1 MSSSMLLGLFS
12 WIGDFF
18 KALFDLIPKIMYLLY
33 ASLACIIDVMQL
45 FFRKLA
51 GLDVYY
57 VKGEAV
63 TGDLVTNFITAIIGI
78 NKDGIKYSALSTV
91 FYSMILFGIIV
102 CFFCTLIAIIKSHY
116 TYDEKSA
123 KGPMQYV
130 YTAGKAVINMLAV
143 PIIVVLGLY
152 VSEALLEALD
162 SITSTT
168 SASVVN
174 MYGKDAV
181 DEYLVSVDTVKG
193 ATETSSYTYSYT
205 LASGDYDPTKNYYV
219 LSDGS
224 YVDAVTPITDWATP
238 NTKYYVRTK
247 IDVANSDSKTYIYY
261 DIFGFGADIRY
272 GKEGYENQAQRWTGV
287 NFKAHRKIGSKNAT
301 FSGTLFKVA
310 AYNANRV
317 RLNQM
322 GYFAES
328 GWDSQMANFSGSKSD
343 AYGNHLFKNAKDN
356 DQLADMVDM
365 AFACN
370 LHLKQLYK
378 VNYLCAFGG
387 NDIVSFKYFTNFLTQ
402 AYSSYSKFNVGWV
415 WYYYDLWQFNI
426 LIGFAGCIVCVS
438 IFINVIL
445 GLITRLFMCIILF
458 LIAPPL
464 FGLAPLDGGGAA
476 KKWRDNFMKQV
487 LMTYGAV
494 VGMNLM
500 LMILPYFNEID
511 FFGLA
516 LADLIAQS
524 LIIIVGLIT
533 IKAVIAVISEI
544 IGAADANK
552 TGEGIAKEV
561 GQTIGKAGRMTMGAA
576 KIGVAGAKLGL
587 KATGKGAEKLGE
599 LGDKLQSKGFGMIG
613 TAGTGAR
620 GALQRGLGGL
630 AVAAGSL
637 GHGARNI
644 KNAAGAVG
652 RFAGDVGNGAKNG
665 LGWLKGKITG
675 DQNVAGAQNT
685 LAERQQMDAV
695 TTAMQGLR
703 GSSTASFDSNA
714 FRQQLVNAGVQGQ
727 MLENAVQSAVSQSR
741 AGGTFTAGGL
751 HNAMVAN
758 DNTYRRYASQ
768 AGANNLNTMH
778 RRLNSGAHSINAAQT
793 EVTRRQ
799 NLAAGSTLRRG
810 ASSAFGSAVEFFGSD
825 VLKNSFKPVVGEAYD
840 EYIQKEKSIKKD
852 EAATRQ
858 SQKLQAKINQWV
870 AQHPGQPL
878 TDEELQRLKDSIK

>member
-599 LGDKLQSKGFGMIG
+599 LGDKLQAKGQAAF
-613 TAGTGAR
+613 AGGNERLGAGLMLLGAAGRGAR
-620 GALQRGLGGL
+620 G
-630 AVAAGSL
+630 
-637 GHGARNI
+637 I

-675 DQNVAGAQNT
+675 DQNVAGAKNTQAEREQMAAVAGAMNT
-685 LAERQQMDAV
+685 LTGKQTSAFDA
-695 TTAMQGLR
+695 T
-703 GSSTASFDSNA
+703 A
-714 FRQQLVNAGVQGQ
+714 FRNELTKRGVEGQ
-727 MLENAVQSAVSQSR
+727 MLENAVQSAINQSKQG
-741 AGGTFTAGGL
+741 ATFSTSGL
-751 HNAMVAN
+751 HQEMSRN
-758 DNTYRRYASQ
+758 DNTYRRYARQ
-768 AGANNLNTMH
+768 TGANNI
-778 RRLNSGAHSINAAQT
+778 SGMQRQLRGNGRYSINAAQT

-799 NLAAGSTLRRG
+799 NLAEGSTLRRG

-878 TDEELQRLKDSIK
+878 TDEELEKLKASIK